1 MRSLATLLPEEDHIM
16 AMKVA
21 MKGFFVESI
30 GQLREELT
38 AFEHEHPDLPWAG
51 V

>member
-16 AMKVA
+16 AMKE
-21 MKGFFVESI
+21 FFVESI